1 MIKPQV
7 IGIGLNGLVG
17 SRIAELLK
25 DQIEFIPLGR
35 STGLDITNP
44 QTLKVFH
51 DYPNADFVLNL
62 AAKADVDGCE
72 KDKELEELGDAW
84 KMNVQGAENV
94 ANASLEAGKKL
105 IYISTDFVFDGE
117 KAEGDSYSEQD
128 PPNPINWYGVT
139 KHEGE
144 KRVQESGVDHII
156 LRLAYPFR
164 AKFEQ
169 KEDFVRFIKGR
180 LEKGVEI
187 KIVSDQIFCP
197 TFLDDFA
204 QAVGILT
211 EKDASGI
218 FHAVGGDSITPYA
231 TSLVIAETFGL
242 DKSLIAKTTREE
254 FFKDRAP
261 RPFNLSLSN
270 DKIKELG
277 VKMRGFE
284 ESLQSVKSQ
293 LQ

>member
-17 SRIAELLK
+17 SRIAELLEDK
-25 DQIEFIPLGR
+25 IEFIPLGR

-44 QTLKVFH
+44 QSLEVFH

-72 KDKELEELGDAW
+72 KDKDQKESGEAW

-94 ANASLEAGKKL
+94 ANASLSFGKKL

-117 KAEGDSYSEQD
+117 KAEGESYTEED
-128 PPNPINWYGVT
+128 APNPINWYANT
-139 KHEGE
+139 KYEGE
-144 KRVQESGVDHII
+144 KRVTESGVDHII

-164 AKFEQ
+164 SSFEP
-169 KEDFVRFIKGR
+169 KKDFVKVIKER
-180 LEKGVEI
+180 LEQRLET
-187 KIVSDQIFCP
+187 KIVTDQIFCP

-204 QAVGILT
+204 LAF
-211 EKDASGI
+211 EKLAEEDASGI
-218 FHAVGGDSITPYA
+218 YHTVGESIS
-231 TSLVIAETFGL
+231 SLDAAMLISDVFGL
-242 DKSLIAKTTREE
+242 DKSLIIKTTREE

-270 DKIKELG
+270 DKIRELG

-284 ESLQSVKSQ
+284 ESLQSIKSQ